1 MSEAR
6 RPERV
11 AELVLREL
19 SLMLMR
25 ELKDPRLHGVTLTHV
40 QMDNDLR
47 HGRAFFSHLE
57 GEKHAQSALAG
68 FKSARGFI
76 RHEIGQRL
84 NLRYAPELDF
94 QFDRG
99 IERAA
104 RINELL
110 RSDAQRKKQRG

>member
-11 AELVLREL
+11 AEMVLREL
-19 SLMLMR
+19 SAILAR
-25 ELKDPRLHGVTLTHV
+25 ELKDPRLRGVTLTHV
-40 QMDNDLR
+40 EMDDDLR
-47 HGRAFFSHLE
+47 HGLVFFSHLE
-57 GEKHAQSALAG
+57 GAERAETALAG

-76 RHEIGQRL
+76 RREIARAL

-94 QFDRG
+94 RHDRG

-104 RINELL
+104 RIDELL
-110 RSDAQRKKQRG
+110 RRTRENR

>member
-1 MSEAR
+1 
-6 RPERV
+6 
-11 AELVLREL
+11 
-19 SLMLMR
+19 MR
-25 ELKDPRLHGVTLTHV
+25 ELKDPRLHGVNLTHV

-47 HGRAFFSHLE
+47 HGRVFFSHLE
-57 GEKHAQSALAG
+57 GAEHAESALSG
-68 FKSARGFI
+68 FRSAKGFI

-94 QFDRG
+94 QYDRG

-110 RSDAQRKKQRG
+110 RSDNQQKK